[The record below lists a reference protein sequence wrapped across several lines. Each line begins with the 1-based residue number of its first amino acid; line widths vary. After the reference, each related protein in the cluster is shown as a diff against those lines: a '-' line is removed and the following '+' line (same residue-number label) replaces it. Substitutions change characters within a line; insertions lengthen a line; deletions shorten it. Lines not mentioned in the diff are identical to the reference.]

1 MWKCTI
7 PRVSIVQPK
16 VFVLHTGA
24 NDFVE
29 EKDDNE
35 IAKKIAMLAKTMKT
49 DDNAVYISGIIKRDN
64 DKINK
69 QMSNVNNFLKGLRR
83 DAGFLFID
91 NNNIE
96 VRYHLNR
103 SGLHLNRF
111 GDSILAFNI
120 ISALRH

>member
-1 MWKCTI
+1 MEVYNSTCL
-7 PRVSIVQPK
+7 IVQPK

-49 DDNAVYISGIIKRDN
+49 GDNAVYISGIIKRDN

-69 QMSNVNNFLKGLRR
+69 QMSNVNNFLKGLCR

-111 GDSILAFNI
+111 GDSILAFNV